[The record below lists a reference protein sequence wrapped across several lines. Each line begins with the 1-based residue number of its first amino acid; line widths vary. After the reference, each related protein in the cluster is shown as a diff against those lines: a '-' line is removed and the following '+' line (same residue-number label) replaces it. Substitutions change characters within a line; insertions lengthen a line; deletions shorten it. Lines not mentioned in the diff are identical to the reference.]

1 MHIIL
6 VLHMHVRHICNEFIQ
21 CTKYMVLMF
30 VLYIVH
36 AVYMYELVCACVHV
50 QKCVLYV
57 QCIIFAVYHYA
68 YVFLM
73 CIVLFG
79 TQVPILPS
87 QTSVSTLL
95 PVVIQ
100 RPPTV

>member
-1 MHIIL
+1 MGYY
-6 VLHMHVRHICNEFIQ
+6 Q
-21 CTKYMVLMF
+21 TCTLALSCKCMYSIFVMNLTQYMVLMF

-36 AVYMYELVCACVHV
+36 AVYMYELCIHV
-50 QKCVLYV
+50 YMYKCVSCM
-57 QCIIFAVYHYA
+57 CIAVYHYA
-68 YVFLM
+68 YMYLM
-73 CIVLFG
+73 CVVLFG

-87 QTSVSTLL
+87 QTSANTLL

>member
-1 MHIIL
+1 MYS
-6 VLHMHVRHICNEFIQ
+6 
-21 CTKYMVLMF
+21 T
-30 VLYIVH
+30 
-36 AVYMYELVCACVHV
+36 VYMYDLVYACVYV

-68 YVFLM
+68 YVYLM
-73 CIVLFG
+73 CVVLFG

-87 QTSVSTLL
+87 QTSASTLL